1 MHWPIPVS
9 VNVTTGWCEQS
20 EIPPLGQF
28 EIHVWR
34 AELAWPGVVTGRL
47 KDCLTDEETNQAA
60 RFHFAH
66 DQRRFVIRRAVLR
79 RLLASY
85 LGVRTEIVRLLP
97 GPNGKP
103 FVCGQDMPEGIR
115 FNCSHSGDRGL
126 IVIAQGRELGADLE
140 QHRDLND
147 AEDLA
152 KAFFSDSEIKELNDL
167 PRSLKTVG
175 FFNCWTRKEAFV
187 KAIGLGLSFPLNR
200 FSVSLTPGQPA
211 ALLDV
216 AEDHEAM
223 KKWTIASLDVGVDY
237 SAALVFEGR
246 NVKFRY
252 LEWNPHLPDLPAQT

>member
-1 MHWPIPVS
+1 MS
-9 VNVTTGWCEQS
+9 VNATTGWRETF
-20 EIPPLGQF
+20 EAPPLGQF

-34 AELAWPGVVTGRL
+34 IGLVWPDVVVKSLRV
-47 KDCLTDEETNQAA
+47 CLTEEETNRVA

-66 DQRRFVIRRAVLR
+66 DQRRFMIRRAILR

-85 LGVRTEIVRLLP
+85 LGTRAEVICFSSGL
-97 GPNGKP
+97 NGKP
-103 FVCGQDMPEGIR
+103 FVSGQDVPGGIC
-115 FNCSHSGDRGL
+115 FNCSHSADRGL
-126 IVIAQGRELGADLE
+126 IVIARGCGLGADLE
-140 QHRDLND
+140 QHRHLND

-152 KAFFSDSEIKELNDL
+152 KAFFSNSEIKELNDL
-167 PRSLKTVG
+167 PPSLKMAG

-216 AEDHEAM
+216 AEDHLAI
-223 KKWTIASLDVGVDY
+223 KKWTMASLDVGVDY

-246 NVKFRY
+246 NVKFQY
-252 LEWNPHLPDLPAQT
+252 FEWSPRLLDLPTQI

>member
-1 MHWPIPVS
+1 
-9 VNVTTGWCEQS
+9 VTTTTTTRWCEKS
-20 EIPPLGQF
+20 EAPPLGKF

-34 AELAWPGVVTGRL
+34 IGLAWPDVVVNSL
-47 KDCLTDEETNQAA
+47 KVCLSGEETNRAA
-60 RFHFAH
+60 SFHFAR
-66 DQRRFVIRRAVLR
+66 DQRRFVIHRAILR

-85 LGVRTEIVRLLP
+85 LGSRAEVVRLLP
-97 GPNGKP
+97 GLNGKP
-103 FVCGQDMPEGIR
+103 FVSGQDMPEGIR
-115 FNCSHSGDRGL
+115 FNCSHSGDLGL
-126 IVIAQGRELGADLE
+126 IVIAQGCELGVDLE
-140 QHRDLND
+140 QHRHLND

-237 SAALVFEGR
+237 SVALVFEGR
-246 NVKFRY
+246 NVKIRY
-252 LEWNPHLPDLPAQT
+252 LEWSPRLLDLPTQT

>member
-1 MHWPIPVS
+1 M
-9 VNVTTGWCEQS
+9 NATTTTGWCEKS
-20 EIPPLGQF
+20 EAQPLGKF

-34 AELAWPGVVTGRL
+34 IGLVWPDVVVNSL
-47 KDCLTDEETNQAA
+47 KVCLTDEETNRAA
-60 RFHFAH
+60 SFHFAR
-66 DQRRFVIRRAVLR
+66 DQRRFVIRRAILR

-85 LGVRTEIVRLLP
+85 LGMRAEVIRLLL

-103 FVCGQDMPEGIR
+103 FVSDQDVPGGIC
-115 FNCSHSGDRGL
+115 FNCSHSADRGL
-126 IVIAQGRELGADLE
+126 IVIARGSGLGADLE
-140 QHRDLND
+140 QHRHLND

-167 PRSLKTVG
+167 PPSLKMAG

-187 KAIGLGLSFPLNR
+187 KAVGLGLSFPLNR

-216 AEDHEAM
+216 AEDHLAI
-223 KKWTIASLDVGVDY
+223 KKWTMASLDVGVDY

-246 NVKFRY
+246 NVKFQY
-252 LEWNPHLPDLPAQT
+252 FEWSPRLLDLPTQI